1 MLQYYKQNARCLQ
14 HNGGVSEYGAFL
26 MVIFIVELGA
36 GVSIFAYREK
46 LQEGFD
52 KGLNQ
57 SLNNYDSH
65 SDKST
70 DFDLMQ
76 STVSTDFDLVRGAV
90 GTYFDL
96 VRGAVGTYFD
106 LVRGALHCC
115 GSHDYMDWKDTK
127 LGHVPISCCM
137 NTTSCDT
144 DDVKQIYTEGCYDKV
159 VNFLDANIGLVGGAA
174 LGVAFFP
181 LVGVIL
187 SCCLA
192 KNINKAK
199 YEQMA

>member
-1 MLQYYKQNARCLQ
+1 MDPDVFEQW
-14 HNGGVSEYGAFL
+14 HYGAFL

-76 STVSTDFDLVRGAV
+76 STVSTDFDLVRSTV
-90 GTYFDL
+90 STDFDL
-96 VRGAVGTYFD
+96 VRST
-106 LVRGALHCC
+106 LHCC

-127 LGHVPISCCM
+127 LGRVPISCCM

-144 DDVKQIYTEGCYDKV
+144 DDIKQIYTEGCYDKV